1 MVAESVMLGNRACW
15 LTIYRR
21 GEKSVLEPPT
31 NLIYAEAPLE
41 SVVIRLYNDLQAT
54 RPKKNP
60 DVAEKIGSTTMLF
73 DANAGRLYE
82 LNESAKTMWVLCDGK
97 RTVADVARAMA
108 AEYDAPAEK
117 LAADAAAFVKKM
129 MELGLLVG

>member
-1 MVAESVMLGNRACW
+1 MG
-15 LTIYRR
+15 
-21 GEKSVLEPPT
+21 K
-31 NLIYAEAPLE
+31 
-41 SVVIRLYNDLQAT
+41 DLMAV

-97 RTVADVARAMA
+97 RSVGEVAKAMA
-108 AEYDAPAEK
+108 AEYDAPDEK
-117 LAADAAAFVKKM
+117 LAADTVAFVKKM
-129 MELGLLVG
+129 VELGLLLE